1 MNGNILVLSEHKNAE
16 LDNITLEL
24 VTKGRAIADS
34 WGTRLAVLVIGADIE
49 PVVDTLKTAGVD
61 LVLTAEDRAL
71 KDYSAEL
78 YTTVAAKAVKA
89 FQPSVVLMG
98 YTYLGMEIGPAV
110 AVRVNGTM
118 VSNCTALDVVDDKL
132 IGARNMFGG
141 TLQARVE
148 LTGAPPCLISVV
160 KGSLPRQVLPSKNA
174 AVEAVPLDLTGE
186 MRSKIVEIFSAI
198 TGDIDITKAKVLV
211 SIGRG
216 VGGPDKIQPFKDLAA
231 ALGGEISCSR
241 PVADMGWLPVAHQ
254 VGISAS
260 TVSPDIYIA
269 CGISGASQHV
279 TAMRDSGTIIAINK
293 DPNAPIF
300 RVADFGIVG
309 DVLEVVP
316 AMIAEA
322 AKLKKE

>member
-1 MNGNILVLSEHKNAE
+1 VNGNILVLCEHNE
-16 LDNITLEL
+16 VDVDNITLEL
-24 VTKGRAIADS
+24 VCRGRAMADA
-34 WGTRLAVLVIGADIE
+34 WGTQLAVLVIGSKIE
-49 PVVDTLKTAGVD
+49 PVVESLKTSGVD
-61 LVLTAEDRAL
+61 MVLAAQDFVL

-78 YTTVAAKAVKA
+78 YTTVTAEAVKA
-89 FQPSVVLMG
+89 FNPAVVLMG
-98 YTYLGMEIGPAV
+98 YTYLGMEVGPAV
-110 AVRVNGTM
+110 AVRLGGTM
-118 VSNCTALDVVDDKL
+118 VANCTELDIMDGKLVV
-132 IGARNMFGG
+132 ARNMFGA

-148 LTGAPPCLISVV
+148 LTGAAPYLISIE
-160 KGSLPRQVLPSKNA
+160 KGLLPREIIASKDA
-174 AVEAVPLDLTGE
+174 AVNAVAFDAAGQKL
-186 MRSKIVEIFSAI
+186 RSRIIEIFSAA
-198 TGDIDITKAKVLV
+198 TGDVDITKAKILV

-216 VGGPDKIQPFKDLAA
+216 IGGPEKIQPFRDLAA

-260 TVSPDIYIA
+260 TVSPDVYIA

-300 RVADFGIVG
+300 RVANYGIVG

-322 AKLKKE
+322 AKQ